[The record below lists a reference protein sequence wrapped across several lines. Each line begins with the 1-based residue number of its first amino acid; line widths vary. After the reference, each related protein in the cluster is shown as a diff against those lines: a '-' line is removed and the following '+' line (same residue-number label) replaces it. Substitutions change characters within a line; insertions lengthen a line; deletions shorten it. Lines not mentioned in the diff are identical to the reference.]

1 MAAPPPNPH
10 PPTVFGQRRSQ
21 GSARSNLSRW
31 VVQWIAILAASL
43 SWALGD
49 VVTLLTGERITGNI
63 VQDDVLS
70 VVIDTDTGER
80 LSIPR
85 ETIQNVARD
94 SERPGPLL
102 PESEPPPTSLFETR
116 LPLTQPIPEST
127 EIPLAARPT
136 LPSSTNFVA
145 RIGWDGRLRYQLSTR
160 VIRHDAASPDST
172 WVESRLR
179 LQGRIGAKLAVDTAA
194 FSSQEGQQPVPGGV
208 QLRTF
213 QMLTEG
219 TVGIWLTNQ
228 YLVELGLISDEFY
241 LNKAFWRII
250 DVPHFGD
257 LTVGYFTVPQ
267 TLENIMAFG
276 SLTLMEPSAGT
287 AAFSPGKRAGLE
299 WHRTFNDQRVAASAG
314 IFSVGQDPSI
324 NFGNSSQALA
334 EPVFRVSGLPW
345 TARDRWMHL
354 GISQAFIFPQDA
366 EVEFR
371 ARPESRMAPFLVNT
385 GTIDADQA
393 GTTGLEAA
401 WGLGPLLV
409 QSEYFNSV
417 VWTDGTAAVFHGA
430 YVMAGWMLTGEPRPY
445 NRNLGVPTRVEPHH
459 PLWGPNSGWGA
470 WEAAGRLSVVDLTSA
485 SIDGGQMHILMG
497 GLNWYWNQYLRLQL
511 NCGYANVTRGPTPG
525 KLYLIEAR
533 FEGQF

>member
-1 MAAPPPNPH
+1 
-10 PPTVFGQRRSQ
+10 
-21 GSARSNLSRW
+21 
-31 VVQWIAILAASL
+31 
-43 SWALGD
+43 
-49 VVTLLTGERITGNI
+49 VVTSRTGERIVGTV

-70 VVIDTDTGER
+70 VVIDADTGRR
-80 LSIPR
+80 LTLPL
-85 ETIQNVARD
+85 ETIQDVVRD
-94 SERPGPLL
+94 TDRPGPLL
-102 PESEPPPTSLFETR
+102 PDPKPPPESLFETR
-116 LPLTQPIPEST
+116 LPLPHLSTDST
-127 EIPLAARPT
+127 EIPLAPRPT
-136 LPSSTNFVA
+136 LASSTNVVA
-145 RIGWDGRLRYQLSTR
+145 SVRWDGRLRYQLSTR
-160 VIRHDAASPDST
+160 VIRHDSVTPGST
-172 WVESRLR
+172 WIESRLK
-179 LQGRIGAKLAVDTAA
+179 LQGRIGAKLAIDTAA
-194 FSSQEGQQPVPGGV
+194 FSSQEGQQPIPGGV

-228 YLVELGLISDEFY
+228 YLVELGLIGDEFY

-250 DVPHFGD
+250 DLPYFGN

-287 AAFSPGKRAGLE
+287 AAFSPGKRAGIE
-299 WHRTFNDQRVAASAG
+299 WHRTFYNQRVAASAG

-324 NFGNSSQALA
+324 NFGNSSQSLA
-334 EPVFRVSGLPW
+334 EPVFRASGLPW

-354 GISQAFIFPQDA
+354 GLSQAFIFPQDA

-417 VWTDGTAAVFHGA
+417 VWTDGSAAVFHGA
-430 YVMAGWMLTGEPRPY
+430 YVMAGWMLTGEARPY
-445 NRNLGVPTRVEPHH
+445 NRNLGVPTRVDPSH

-485 SIDGGQMHILMG
+485 SINGGQMRIVMG
-497 GLNWYWNQYLRLQL
+497 GLNWYWNEYLRLQL
-511 NCGYANVTRGPTPG
+511 NCGYANVTGGPSPG
-525 KLYLIEAR
+525 KLYLVEAR
-533 FEGQF
+533 LEGQF